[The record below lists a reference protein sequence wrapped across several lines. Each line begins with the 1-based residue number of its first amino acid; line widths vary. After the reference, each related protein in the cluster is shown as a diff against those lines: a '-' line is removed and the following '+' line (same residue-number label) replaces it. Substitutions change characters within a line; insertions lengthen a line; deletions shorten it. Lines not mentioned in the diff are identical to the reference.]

1 MLSGKILDVV
11 INIINYYMKDDNL
24 IIVKINLKIKNI
36 FNLFLN
42 RGDFDLKEIFF
53 RKKITNKQDSKKPDD
68 IIKIVVDIM
77 NNRPDKN
84 QIM

>member
-53 RKKITNKQDSKKPDD
+53 RKKITYKQDSKKPDD

-77 NNRPDKN
+77 NNHPDKN